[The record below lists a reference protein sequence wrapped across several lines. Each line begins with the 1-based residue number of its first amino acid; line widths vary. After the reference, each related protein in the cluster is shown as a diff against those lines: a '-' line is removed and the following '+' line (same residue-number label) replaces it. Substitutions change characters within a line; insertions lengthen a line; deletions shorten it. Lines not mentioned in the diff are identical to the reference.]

1 MHWHKHWNISNM
13 KRILIVDD
21 QELYLNSLAFALQ
34 KNFDVAVALS
44 KNEAIETMADDF
56 DIALIDI
63 RLDEKEEC
71 NIDGIKLLEW
81 IRMNKPDTAV
91 FMMSAYR
98 EFSYAEQSLNLGAR
112 HFFKKPIDIISLL
125 AILKEK
131 S

>member
-1 MHWHKHWNISNM
+1 M

-21 QELYLNSLAFALQ
+21 QELYLNSLAYALRKYYEVGIA
-34 KNFDVAVALS
+34 KNQQEALI
-44 KNEAIETMADDF
+44 KLKEDF

-63 RLDEKEEC
+63 RLDENEEE
-71 NIDGIKLLEW
+71 NIDGLKILEW
-81 IRMNKPDTAV
+81 ARRNKPNLTI

-98 EFSYAEQSLNLGAR
+98 EFLFAEQSLTLGAK
-112 HFFKKPIDIISLL
+112 HFFRKPIDILSLI